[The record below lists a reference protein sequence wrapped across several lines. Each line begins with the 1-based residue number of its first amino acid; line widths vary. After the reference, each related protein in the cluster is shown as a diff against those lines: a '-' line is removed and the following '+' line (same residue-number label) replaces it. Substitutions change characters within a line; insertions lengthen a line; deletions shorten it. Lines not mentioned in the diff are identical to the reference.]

1 MRDWVVVFGEDI
13 WVISGSLESNVINLL
28 ENRDYVED
36 KLKRVLKIM
45 VDAVELNIYLK
56 IFEEKRN

>member
-13 WVISGSLESNVINLL
+13 WVISGSLELNVINLI